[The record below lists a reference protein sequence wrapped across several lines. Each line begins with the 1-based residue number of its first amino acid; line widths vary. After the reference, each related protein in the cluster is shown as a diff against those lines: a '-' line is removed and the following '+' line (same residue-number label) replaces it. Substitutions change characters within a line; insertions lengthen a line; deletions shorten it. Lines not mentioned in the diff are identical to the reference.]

1 MTKEILVLGNSNSK
15 FATTYNNVLEAVK
28 QTGVEATVTKV
39 QDIEGMM
46 KYKVLTM
53 PVLMID
59 EKVMVKGRIATLNEI
74 KLFLS

>member
-15 FATTYNNVLEAVK
+15 FATTYNNVLEAIK